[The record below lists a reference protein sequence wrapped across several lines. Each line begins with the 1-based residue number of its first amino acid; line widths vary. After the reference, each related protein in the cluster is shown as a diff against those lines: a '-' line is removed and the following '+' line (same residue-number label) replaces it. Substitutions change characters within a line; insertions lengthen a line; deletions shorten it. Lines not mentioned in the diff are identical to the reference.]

1 MEGVERR
8 VAAGE
13 RKHGQMTQENPKN
26 SRLRIKWRCVIIST
40 VNRSHQIRLYPN
52 KEQRIMLAKT
62 AGTVRYCYNWG
73 LSKWNEMYQNGENCN
88 TCLLSRLWTKER
100 PE

>member
-1 MEGVERR
+1 
-8 VAAGE
+8 
-13 RKHGQMTQENPKN
+13 
-26 SRLRIKWRCVIIST
+26 
-40 VNRSHQIRLYPN
+40 
-52 KEQRIMLAKT
+52 MLAKT